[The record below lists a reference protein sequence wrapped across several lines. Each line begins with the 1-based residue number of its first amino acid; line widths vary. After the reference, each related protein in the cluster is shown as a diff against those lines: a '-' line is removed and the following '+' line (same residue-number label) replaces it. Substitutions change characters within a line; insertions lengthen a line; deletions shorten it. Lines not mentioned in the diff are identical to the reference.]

1 LPPLDL
7 NDHSLYHDVN
17 EDWLAQHVIEQAR
30 LGRRLA
36 DILKDE
42 SVKERCDEVVR
53 AHLLDHHDVVRALST
68 YSLEALRREIAVALS
83 QLASPR

>member
-1 LPPLDL
+1 MSPLDL

-36 DILKDE
+36 EILEDE
-42 SVKERCDEVVR
+42 SVKERCGEAVR
-53 AHLLDHHDVVRALST
+53 AHLLDHHEVVRALST
-68 YSLEALRREIAVALS
+68 FSVASLRQEIAVAVS
-83 QLASPR
+83 QLATPR